1 VRLAA
6 AGLAALALAACGGDE
21 DEEAPAGVA
30 EITCSNTTLIVT
42 PRVTTHA
49 HGVHVEANVSKE
61 RGVALTI
68 NRQRVRGSLVMQ
80 LRPGT
85 HRAVCRHADGGSM
98 ESSFEVL
105 PPERRGQ
112 P

>member
-6 AGLAALALAACGGDE
+6 AGLAALALAACGGE

-30 EITCSNTTLIVT
+30 EITCSNTTLTVT
-42 PRVTTHA
+42 PRVRTHA
-49 HGVHVEANVSKE
+49 HGVHVEANVSE
-61 RGVALTI
+61 EPGVSLTI
-68 NRQRVRGSLVMQ
+68 SRRRVRGSVVIQ
-80 LRPGT
+80 LAPGT
-85 HRAVCRHADGGSM
+85 HRAVCRHTDGGSM

-105 PPERRGQ
+105 PGERQGQ